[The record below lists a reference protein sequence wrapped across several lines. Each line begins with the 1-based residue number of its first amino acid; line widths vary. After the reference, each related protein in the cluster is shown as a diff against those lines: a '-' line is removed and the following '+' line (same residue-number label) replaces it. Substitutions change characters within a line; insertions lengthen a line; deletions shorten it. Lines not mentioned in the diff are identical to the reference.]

1 MTKLWELAMA
11 PFEAVT
17 GLLSQID
24 PQYLL
29 LAVALLIWVQ
39 LGRIVRALKSRDSD
53 TRSTDLP
60 ERVEELQTKVR
71 SMSEKIADF
80 QAYAAKRS
88 SATPTLSVPKDS
100 GPSPSLKPLKPLKA
114 RRDDAL

>member
-11 PFEAVT
+11 PFEAVLA
-17 GLLSQID
+17 LLSQID

-39 LGRIVRALKSRDSD
+39 LGRIVRALNSRDSG

-60 ERVEELQTKVR
+60 ERIEELQTKVQ
-71 SMSEKIADF
+71 SMSAEIADF
-80 QAYAAKRS
+80 QAHAAKRS
-88 SATPTLSVPKDS
+88 AATPSLSVPKDS
-100 GPSPSLKPLKPLKA
+100 GPSPSLRPLTA
-114 RRDDAL
+114 RRDEAL